1 KNSMKTAEKSNGLWQ
16 KTKYANLVRNASSGK
31 YCARFRNNGKLIWR
45 ALDTDVLSIAAQR
58 LPDKIKEVKDEQ
70 VLLASGS
77 DPRITFEAAAKIY
90 LERVQA
96 SPDYKPKTKAYHE
109 QRLDAFFKSWPTVKS
124 KVIKDF
130 TKIECVEWRNR
141 FAVKYSPTA
150 FNHTLGMLRTIFE
163 IGIEAG
169 ARRDNPAK
177 AKEMKRLRET
187 PKRLRLPEHDQFE
200 NFVQKIAN

>member
-1 KNSMKTAEKSNGLWQ
+1 MKTEEKSNGLWQ

-31 YCARFRNNGKLIWR
+31 YFARFRNNGKLIWR
-45 ALDTDVLSIAAQR
+45 GLDTDVLSIAAQR

-70 VLLASGS
+70 ELLASGS
-77 DPRITFEAAAKIY
+77 DPRITFEGAAKIY

-109 QRLDAFFKSWPTVKS
+109 QRLDALFKSWPAVKA
-124 KVIKDF
+124 KAIKDI
-130 TKIECVEWRNR
+130 TKVECAEWRNR

-187 PKRLRLPEHDQFE
+187 PKRLRLPEHEQFFGAQL
-200 NFVQKIAN
+200 N